1 MSNEIKTTGQMRT
14 MLVNATKGVLNGDL
28 DIEKANAIH
37 MLSKNI
43 TDSLYSENK
52 IAMFNRECKT
62 EIYKIGQLPIGDE

>member
-1 MSNEIKTTGQMRT
+1 
-14 MLVNATKGVLNGDL
+14 MLVNAAKGVLNGDL

-43 TDSLYSENK
+43 TDSSYRNK